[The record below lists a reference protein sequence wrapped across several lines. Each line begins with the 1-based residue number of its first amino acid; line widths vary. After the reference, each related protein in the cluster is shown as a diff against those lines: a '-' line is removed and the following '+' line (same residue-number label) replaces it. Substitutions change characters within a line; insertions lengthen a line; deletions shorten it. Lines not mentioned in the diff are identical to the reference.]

1 MAPFYR
7 GFQLVAW
14 ICDESPFRGVSI
26 RDGLVG
32 VFHHGDDCPT
42 EADAH
47 NAWIDAQYEPRRIY
61 SIGRWVNR
69 SELSTKCG
77 KPFQHAILRGQT
89 SDRSADDL
97 EPARTSDRRRSRRQT
112 RAAVVSS

>member
-26 RDGLVG
+26 RDDLIG

-42 EADAH
+42 EADAR
-47 NAWIDAQYEPRRIY
+47 AWIDAQYEAAEDLL
-61 SIGRWVNR
+61 NR
-69 SELSTKCG
+69 SLG
-77 KPFQHAILRGQT
+77 
-89 SDRSADDL
+89 
-97 EPARTSDRRRSRRQT
+97 EPK
-112 RAAVVSS
+112 